1 MKKYMVDARGKQCP
15 IPVVETK
22 KMLAQMAESDIVETL
37 VDNAIAVQNLE
48 KMAKQKQLECSWEQ
62 QDEHTYRV
70 FIKAEGAVDEAGEET
85 AECIPCQPVSEKT
98 GNTIV
103 VLSSDCM
110 GEGDEVLGRALMKG
124 FIYAL
129 TSQEELPDTVIMYNR
144 GARLPVE
151 GSESL
156 EDLKLLESQGVEI
169 LTCGTCLNH
178 YGLTEKLSNPESH
191 NAQMI
196 KEGKKKEE
204 RFKILQEIAE
214 YQLNV
219 LNTAEKI
226 KMLEDENQLVEI

>member
-103 VLSSDCM
+103 
-110 GEGDEVLGRALMKG
+110 GDEVLGRALMKG

-178 YGLTEKLSNPESH
+178 YGLTEKLFVGSVTNMYVICEK
-191 NAQMI
+191 M
-196 KEGKKKEE
+196 
-204 RFKILQEIAE
+204 LQ
-214 YQLNV
+214 
-219 LNTAEKI
+219 AEKVV
-226 KMLEDENQLVEI
+226 KP

>member
-144 GARLPVE
+144 GAILLPNN
-151 GSESL
+151 
-156 EDLKLLESQGVEI
+156 
-169 LTCGTCLNH
+169 TCLP
-178 YGLTEKLSNPESH
+178 LTSLSFLS
-191 NAQMI
+191 I
-196 KEGKKKEE
+196 
-204 RFKILQEIAE
+204 
-214 YQLNV
+214 
-219 LNTAEKI
+219 
-226 KMLEDENQLVEI
+226 

>member
-1 MKKYMVDARGKQCP
+1 MSDSGSGD
-15 IPVVETK
+15 E

-178 YGLTEKLSNPESH
+178 YGLTEKLSVGSVTNMYVICEK
-191 NAQMI
+191 M
-196 KEGKKKEE
+196 
-204 RFKILQEIAE
+204 LQ
-214 YQLNV
+214 
-219 LNTAEKI
+219 AEKVV
-226 KMLEDENQLVEI
+226 KP

>member
-178 YGLTEKLSNPESH
+178 YGLTEKLSVGSVTN
-191 NAQMI
+191 MYVI
-196 KEGKKKEE
+196 CVKM
-204 RFKILQEIAE
+204 LQ
-214 YQLNV
+214 
-219 LNTAEKI
+219 AEKVVKPRFTWTARQPATI
-226 KMLEDENQLVEI
+226 VREKWRRQCVMRS

>member
-1 MKKYMVDARGKQCP
+1 M
-15 IPVVETK
+15 
-22 KMLAQMAESDIVETL
+22 SDSGSGDEKNAGTDGRIRYRRDTG
-37 VDNAIAVQNLE
+37 DNAIAVQNLE

-129 TSQEELPDTVIMYNR
+129 TSQEGLPDTVIMYNG

-178 YGLTEKLSNPESH
+178 YGLTEKLSVGGVTNMYVICEK
-191 NAQMI
+191 M
-196 KEGKKKEE
+196 
-204 RFKILQEIAE
+204 LQ
-214 YQLNV
+214 
-219 LNTAEKI
+219 AEKVV
-226 KMLEDENQLVEI
+226 KP

>member
-1 MKKYMVDARGKQCP
+1 MQ
-15 IPVVETK
+15 E
-22 KMLAQMAESDIVETL
+22 
-37 VDNAIAVQNLE
+37 DNAIAVQNLE

-129 TSQEELPDTVIMYNR
+129 TSQEGLPDTVIMYNG

-178 YGLTEKLSNPESH
+178 YGLTEKLSVGGVTNMYVICEK
-191 NAQMI
+191 M
-196 KEGKKKEE
+196 
-204 RFKILQEIAE
+204 LQ
-214 YQLNV
+214 
-219 LNTAEKI
+219 AEKVV
-226 KMLEDENQLVEI
+226 KP

>member
-1 MKKYMVDARGKQCP
+1 MSDSGSGDEKNAGTD
-15 IPVVETK
+15 
-22 KMLAQMAESDIVETL
+22 AESDIVETL

-178 YGLTEKLSNPESH
+178 YGLTEKLSVGSVTNMYVICEK
-191 NAQMI
+191 M
-196 KEGKKKEE
+196 
-204 RFKILQEIAE
+204 LQ
-214 YQLNV
+214 
-219 LNTAEKI
+219 AEKVV
-226 KMLEDENQLVEI
+226 KP

>member
-22 KMLAQMAESDIVETL
+22 KMLAQSDIVETL

-178 YGLTEKLSNPESH
+178 YGLTEKLSVGSVTNMYVICEK
-191 NAQMI
+191 M
-196 KEGKKKEE
+196 
-204 RFKILQEIAE
+204 LQ
-214 YQLNV
+214 
-219 LNTAEKI
+219 AEKVV
-226 KMLEDENQLVEI
+226 KP